1 MTEIVERQPLSQ
13 TAIENL
19 RAEVSDWESNEV
31 ASFLSKQAERKPAF
45 FTLGDVPVKRT
56 YTAADLAE
64 TPIEDIGLPAGTRS
78 LVGLTRRCTAR
89 ARGRCGRSPASALA
103 KTPTSASNI

>member
-31 ASFLSKQAERKPAF
+31 ALFLSKQAERKPAF

-56 YTAADLAE
+56 YTAD
-64 TPIEDIGLPAGTRS
+64 
-78 LVGLTRRCTAR
+78 
-89 ARGRCGRSPASALA
+89 
-103 KTPTSASNI
+103 